1 MIFRY
6 TVSVAYG
13 DIVIGEMT
21 VTENTGADE
30 TGITEAEL
38 MPAQPVVREIGVE
51 EVMDALAKGI
61 KDFDAKPSHMIF
73 LGLIYPVVAI
83 LAARLAF
90 GYDILPLLF
99 PLVAGFALVG
109 PLAAT
114 GLYELSRRREQGLE
128 VRWAHMFDVL
138 KSPSIMGIATIGLIL
153 TAIFIAWLGTAQ
165 FIYDQLFDG
174 HTPTS
179 IAAFAHQVFMTDEGR
194 RLMLIGTG
202 AGWVF
207 AMLVLATS
215 VISIPLLLDR
225 DVGALT
231 AIRTSVRAMRKN
243 PKSMT
248 LWGIIVAASLFLGM
262 LPAFVGLAIVVPV
275 LGHATWHLYRKLVV

>member
-1 MIFRY
+1 MTDESHLTHSEF
-6 TVSVAYG
+6 VA
-13 DIVIGEMT
+13 E
-21 VTENTGADE
+21 
-30 TGITEAEL
+30 
-38 MPAQPVVREIGVE
+38 QPVVNEIGAH
-51 EVMDALAKGI
+51 EVMDALARGI
-61 KDFDAKPSHMIF
+61 KDFDARPSHVVF
-73 LGLIYPVVAI
+73 LCLIYPVVAI

-138 KSPSIMGIATIGLIL
+138 KSPSLLGIAAIGAIL
-153 TAIFIAWLGTAQ
+153 TAIFVAWLGTAQ
-165 FIYDQLFDG
+165 FIYNQLFDG
-174 HTPTS
+174 QTPAS
-179 IAAFAHQVFMTDEGR
+179 IGAFAEQVFMTEEGR
-194 RLMLIGTG
+194 KLILIGIG

-215 VISIPLLLDR
+215 VVSIPLLLDR

-231 AIRTSVRAMRKN
+231 AIRTSVRVMRQN
-243 PKSMT
+243 PMAMT
-248 LWGIIVAASLFLGM
+248 LWGIIVAGSLFLGM

-275 LGHATWHLYRKLVV
+275 LGHATWHLYRKAVG

>member
-1 MIFRY
+1 M
-6 TVSVAYG
+6 
-13 DIVIGEMT
+13 IGEMT
-21 VTENTGADE
+21 VTDNTGADE
-30 TGITEAEL
+30 TGITETAL
-38 MPAQPVVREIGVE
+38 VPDQPVVREIGVE

-61 KDFDAKPSHMIF
+61 KDFDAKPSHVVF
-73 LGLIYPVVAI
+73 LCLIYPVVAI

-114 GLYELSRRREQGLE
+114 GLYELSRRREKGLE

-138 KSPSIMGIATIGLIL
+138 KSPSIMGIATIGVIL
-153 TAIFIAWLGTAQ
+153 TAIFLAWLGTAQ
-165 FIYDQLFDG
+165 FIYDQLFNG
-174 HTPTS
+174 QTPAS

-231 AIRTSVRAMRKN
+231 AIRTSARAMRKN

>member
-1 MIFRY
+1 
-6 TVSVAYG
+6 
-13 DIVIGEMT
+13 MT
-21 VTENTGADE
+21 LTENIGADE
-30 TGITEAEL
+30 TAITETEL
-38 MPAQPVVREIGVE
+38 EPAQPVVREIGAE
-51 EVMDALAKGI
+51 DVMDALAKGI
-61 KDFDAKPSHMIF
+61 KDFDAKPSHVIF
-73 LGLIYPVVAI
+73 LSLIYPVIAI
-83 LAARLAF
+83 LAARMAF

-114 GLYELSRRREQGLE
+114 GLYELSRRREKGLE
-128 VRWAHMFDVL
+128 VRWVHMFDVL
-138 KSPSIMGIATIGLIL
+138 KSPSIMGIAAIGAIL
-153 TAIFIAWLGTAQ
+153 TMIFVAWLGVAQ

-179 IAAFAHQVFMTDEGR
+179 IGAFAHQVFMTDEGR
-194 RLMLIGTG
+194 RLILIGTG

-231 AIRTSVRAMRKN
+231 AIRTSVRSMVKN

-248 LWGIIVAASLFLGM
+248 LWGFIVAGGLVLGS
-262 LPAFVGLAIVVPV
+262 LPAFVGLAIVVPI
-275 LGHATWHLYRKLVV
+275 LGHSTWHLYRKLVE